1 MVHQAL
7 SLQPLSDPPAEV
19 DGSVSLAFD
28 GYTLAKITMAG
39 HWLTLSRS
47 APRDQTGSRSA
58 QGASR
63 PQRARRVTDGTPR
76 NHIGCR
82 SDSWPLCAS
91 PSRSRRT
98 FCNSA
103 SAVPPFQ
110 GLPLPDFRN
119 VADSLFW
126 S

>member
-1 MVHQAL
+1 MVRQAI

-63 PQRARRVTDGTPR
+63 PQRARKVTDGTPR
-76 NHIGCR
+76 NHIGKAGHCAPR
-82 SDSWPLCAS
+82 HPGRGEPSATRHPQCPLSKAY
-91 PSRSRRT
+91 R
-98 FCNSA
+98 FLA
-103 SAVPPFQ
+103 SAI
-110 GLPLPDFRN
+110 
-119 VADSLFW
+119 
-126 S
+126 